1 MADNTLRIGIY
12 ADTKGLNAGLTKAQ
26 TRLKD
31 FGSKLSGVGRKLS
44 LGLTAPLAI
53 AGGAAIKMASDFE
66 ESVNKVDV
74 AFKDASGEVKQF
86 AKTTL
91 SQFGI
96 AQGTAL
102 DMAALFGDMSTSMG
116 LTTKEASKM
125 STSLVGLAGDMAS
138 FKNMDIRQVMTALNG
153 VFTGETE
160 SLKRMGIIMTQV
172 NLEQFAM
179 DEGINKNIKTMTQ
192 AEKVQL
198 RYSYVMSKTK
208 NAQGDFSRTSEGAAN
223 QMRIFQETMKELG
236 ATFGATILPAFTK
249 LVKGANGILQKFNNL
264 DDSTKK
270 TIMIV
275 SGLVAAIGP
284 LLIVLGTMSS
294 GLGVIS
300 GVLMASIPIIG
311 KVAGAFKILTIA
323 MVANP
328 VGIMA
333 TGVTILTASFIEY
346 LHRLTPVVSRTKTF
360 FNLVKSLGNPLKFA
374 ALQATDA
381 ALAIEEERKETEAAA
396 IAKQKL
402 IDSLKGVVPEM
413 DKAINAT
420 DNLGKAL
427 RRVESVSAIKLKVKT
442 GDFDYAKGEYA
453 KGSVAENAR
462 AIQTDTIGG
471 IEAPSGDEMGGALKG
486 LIAIQNQA
494 QKTKIAIQ
502 DLNVHQQKMADL
514 GNFIGGEL
522 SSAFSQIG
530 DSIVESMGFGEDA
543 MGRFASSFMSSAL
556 DAVGAALSVAVS
568 AAIAGAAEA
577 SLLAGPGAAILLPAL
592 IAGMVGLVKG
602 SFSTDVP
609 QFANGGIVSGPT
621 MGLMGEYS
629 GARSNPEVIAP
640 LDKLKGMIGDR
651 SQNVNVG
658 GEFRIQGQDLVVALQ
673 RAEKNRSRI
682 L

>member
-53 AGGAAIKMASDFE
+53 AGGSAIKMASDFE

-138 FKNMDIRQVMTALNG
+138 FKNIDIRQVMTALNG

-223 QMRIFQETMKELG
+223 QMRKFQETMKELG

-270 TIMIV
+270 NIMIIG
-275 SGLVAAIGP
+275 GLVAAIGP

-300 GVLMASIPIIG
+300 GALMASIPIIG

-568 AAIAGAAEA
+568 AAIAGAAQG